1 MLVAGIWQ
9 NKVTFFEIK
18 VYQIGKGWVLCGTS
32 LFYQCFL
39 AMAMFGY
46 ILTIRQRKL
55 KHFFNWFIPFPFY
68 VVLFSIIS
76 EFDHFHKV
84 GPLNECAEINS
95 KNVLQ
100 VLYYTI

>member
-1 MLVAGIWQ
+1 
-9 NKVTFFEIK
+9 
-18 VYQIGKGWVLCGTS
+18 
-32 LFYQCFL
+32 
-39 AMAMFGY
+39 MAMFGY

-84 GPLNECAEINS
+84 GPLNECAKINS
-95 KNVLQ
+95 KNLNMNMCFKFYITQ
-100 VLYYTI
+100 FEGAM